1 MAPVLAPEE
10 TSVLGM
16 RVQASTLVS
25 NGTAYA
31 IDTRVASAML
41 LRRDITVEDW
51 EEAKTGK
58 FGVRATTRFGAG
70 NLRSSAVAKMTNIKT
85 TLA

>member
-1 MAPVLAPEE
+1 
-10 TSVLGM
+10 
-16 RVQASTLVS
+16 
-25 NGTAYA
+25 
-31 IDTRVASAML
+31 ML